1 MNISLIIVFFVIPV
15 ILLTSAL
22 SCFFSNSIL
31 SFVKSEYRGLKL
43 ILCTIIS
50 LLVYYY
56 ISFNL
61 LFVIFNG
68 ISAFFSQEVYIPDVD
83 LLKSFA
89 AILMISLVI
98 SLLLWGVASLIAPD
112 RMISIFKS
120 RKRLKVCIIVGIG
133 IAILVL
139 FTILLRSL

>member
-1 MNISLIIVFFVIPV
+1 MNISLIIVFLVIPV

-22 SCFFSNSIL
+22 TCFFSNSIL

-50 LLVYYY
+50 LVVYYY

-89 AILMISLVI
+89 AILMISLVV
-98 SLLLWGVASLIAPD
+98 SLLLWGGASLIAPD

-133 IAILVL
+133 IAILLL

>member
-22 SCFFSNSIL
+22 TCFFSNSIL

-50 LLVYYY
+50 LVVYYY

-89 AILMISLVI
+89 AILMISLVV
-98 SLLLWGVASLIAPD
+98 SLLLWGGASLIAPD

-133 IAILVL
+133 IAILLL